1 MRRHFTGIV
10 REKRHEVQAGLE
22 DGTQV
27 LCLPAEFG
35 EVAGMRGA
43 VAFLGRQE
51 GEHVVGEVAA
61 VAAGTAMGGDASDV
75 GPATHRVRAH
85 AEHGGDVADA

>member
-1 MRRHFTGIV
+1 MAT
-10 REKRHEVQAGLE
+10 EL
-22 DGTQV
+22 
-27 LCLPAEFG
+27 G
-35 EVAGMRGA
+35 EVARMRGT

-61 VAAGTAMGGDASDV
+61 VAAGTAMRGDAPDV

-85 AEHGGDVADA
+85 AEHGGDVADT